1 MVSLP
6 TFCCFDLSFVLILSM
21 GIFLYH
27 QQACDGVRAEIER
40 KILVAGRRI
49 GTKYD
54 VAKKPS
60 RKVSSTTTTK
70 TTTTKTT

>member
-1 MVSLP
+1 MA
-6 TFCCFDLSFVLILSM
+6 
-21 GIFLYH
+21 IFSYH